1 MSIHREEITQMVLQ
15 DVKLGTRVRTSDGV
29 ELGLVKEIS
38 GDFLKVDA
46 PLRTDYWI
54 NADYVLGAGAEG
66 VELTF
71 AKGDLGAYKRD
82 RPGLLDDEDPLSS
95 EAAVD
100 VVMGEE
106 EQMEQRIR
114 MERQL
119 AEQRRDLPAAGATI
133 GEPVEAELERL
144 DPDGDGIADNH
155 EEAPDFMTKLD
166 ARAIVGLESDSP
178 LVAPVQSAMPEM
190 DADLPSTPPVV
201 ARAGAK
207 NTDAVGGGLVEQS
220 NPYEPA
226 AARPASSATS
236 WPSVGWQASQPSA
249 YGDDP
254 APASPFRRVMLLG
267 VGLAILLGVG
277 FGGYTIRNRRKHRS
291 FHA

>member
-46 PLRTDYWI
+46 PLRADYWI

-82 RPGLLDDEDPLSS
+82 KPGLLDDEDPLSS

-119 AEQRRDLPAAGATI
+119 AEQRSELPDMGATI
-133 GEPVEAELERL
+133 GEPVEDELERL

-155 EEAPDFMTKLD
+155 EEAPDFMTKLY
-166 ARAIVGLESDSP
+166 AGAIVGLETDSP
-178 LVAPVQSAMPEM
+178 LVAPVQSAMPAMETDFPYASAGVTRA
-190 DADLPSTPPVV
+190 DAMRSNAPGRP
-201 ARAGAK
+201 
-207 NTDAVGGGLVEQS
+207 VEQS

-226 AARPASSATS
+226 AATPANPATS
-236 WPSVGWQASQPSA
+236 WPRGGWQASQPSS
-249 YGDDP
+249 YGDEP
-254 APASPFRRVMLLG
+254 TSSSPFRRVMLLG

-277 FGGYTIRNRRKHRS
+277 VGGYTIRNRRKHRS
-291 FHA
+291 FHV

>member
-1 MSIHREEITQMVLQ
+1 MSVHREEITQRVLQ
-15 DVKLGTRVRTSDGV
+15 DVKVGTGVRTSDGV

-38 GDFLKVDA
+38 GDFIKVDA
-46 PLRTDYWI
+46 PLRADYWI
-54 NADYVLGAGAEG
+54 NADYVLGAGTEG
-66 VELTF
+66 VELAF

-82 RPGLLDDEDPLSS
+82 KPGLLDDEDPLSS

-100 VVMGEE
+100 VVIGED
-106 EQMEQRIR
+106 EQIEQRIR

-119 AEQRRDLPAAGATI
+119 VEQRLELPDTGGTI

-144 DPDGDGIADNH
+144 DPDGDGIANNH
-155 EEAPDFMTKLD
+155 EESPEFMTKLD

-190 DADLPSTPPVV
+190 GADLPSASAGG
-201 ARAGAK
+201 ARADPMGS
-207 NTDAVGGGLVEQS
+207 DALGLPVEQR

-226 AARPASSATS
+226 AATPASPATS
-236 WPSVGWQASQPSA
+236 WPSGGWQASRPSS
-249 YGDDP
+249 YGDDQ

-277 FGGYTIRNRRKHRS
+277 FGGYTIRKRRKHRS
-291 FHA
+291 FHV